1 MTHPEDLDQ
10 NENWAA
16 IAGVEGDVVALSAA
30 GAGVATGLQIMDAVL
45 SKYVS
50 CIGRTFLP
58 GAIEVRDAERVT
70 AEEIRMQAQELETS
84 LGGVYSRLAIG
95 FQLPLA

>member
-10 NENWAA
+10 NENWAV

-58 GAIEVRDAERVT
+58 RAIEVRDAERVI

-84 LGGVYSRLAIG
+84 LGGVYSRLAID
-95 FQLPLA
+95 FQLSLA